1 MPHKCGRGKEIGDE
15 GGGKV
20 GKGRRIDWVGKG
32 EKGKGKKGGEGCR
45 RQKGLKRGRETE
57 KLIASREKGGEGRG
71 WHRRKK
77 CRELQETRVGE
88 GGVRGRE
95 PDVKAEVGGPLSGT
109 AGLLKDVL
117 SVFLVCES

>member
-1 MPHKCGRGKEIGDE
+1 MG
-15 GGGKV
+15 
-20 GKGRRIDWVGKG
+20 GKGREGEGEERGRGMQETKG
-32 EKGKGKKGGEGCR
+32 IEERKRDRKVDSFKRKRRGGE
-45 RQKGLKRGRETE
+45 
-57 KLIASREKGGEGRG
+57 G